1 MSLVIIAHEARSPVF
16 WATPTMNDDKRYLRR
31 LKREIKRAGNKKLRQ
46 YLKNVDAEP
55 DEFDFG
61 RDNSAAMNEPRQ
73 HSDHESGRV
82 GPE

>member
-1 MSLVIIAHEARSPVF
+1 MTIVMIEHEARSPIF
-16 WATPTMNDDKRYLRR
+16 RATPTMNDDKRYLRR
-31 LKREIKRAGNKKLRQ
+31 LKREIKRAGNKKRRQ

-73 HSDHESGRV
+73 QSDHGAGRD
-82 GPE
+82 GPT